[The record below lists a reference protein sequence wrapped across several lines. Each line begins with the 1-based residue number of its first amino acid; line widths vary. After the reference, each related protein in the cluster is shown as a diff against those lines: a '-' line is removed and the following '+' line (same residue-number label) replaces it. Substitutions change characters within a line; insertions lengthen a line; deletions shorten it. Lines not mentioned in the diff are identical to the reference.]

1 MRHIGFMGGSSLVE
15 LGTASEMIDFLVF
28 FNAQMKDQEGN
39 EISSRL
45 YNKYIKLEQLER
57 LDSIVKDIKLVLSPD
72 ESKYLKYLSG
82 IETCIESAKI
92 FYKSWGIYQPLKIAV
107 TDAPYYIEDKN
118 RPLEQYDVLEPNESP
133 FWLRQ

>member
-1 MRHIGFMGGSSLVE
+1 MGGSSLVE

-39 EISSRL
+39 EISIRL

>member
-1 MRHIGFMGGSSLVE
+1 MGGSSLVE